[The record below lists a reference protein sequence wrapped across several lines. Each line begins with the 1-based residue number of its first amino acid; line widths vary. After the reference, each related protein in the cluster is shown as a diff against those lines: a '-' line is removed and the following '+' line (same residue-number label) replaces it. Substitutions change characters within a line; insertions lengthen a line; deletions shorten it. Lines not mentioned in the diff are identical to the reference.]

1 MPNMCACVRVCAA
14 RGQEAGGDSMSASA
28 GAEGGALVAEGI
40 KDLRF
45 VFKVVPSLS
54 LILALA
60 HDGRQALHLSDGS
73 LFALYVPPAAPRAL
87 EVGAH
92 DTDADAASEPSQA
105 SPVLTK
111 LMLRGASLDRVQG
124 RRCAL
129 HAVNHH
135 IVLLPLVRFV
145 LTPARDLP
153 SPAPSLPLCAVAPLL
168 SLPRFALA
176 PAPAPAPL
184 SRCLWERAELPLAP
198 GRLRLLLYHLCLCA
212 RRAERCRRLARLA
225 KHARASTLPLGST
238 PPCRRG

>member
-1 MPNMCACVRVCAA
+1 MTVLPALFCHALALVTCLSMCACVRVCVA

-45 VFKVVPSLS
+45 IFKVVPSLS

-87 EVGAH
+87 DVGAH
-92 DTDADAASEPSQA
+92 DQDADAAPEPSQA

-111 LMLRGASLDRVQG
+111 LMLRGGSLDRVQG

-145 LTPARDLP
+145 LTPARHPP
-153 SPAPSLPLCAVAPLL
+153 SPAPPL
-168 SLPRFALA
+168 SLVP
-176 PAPAPAPL
+176 
-184 SRCLWERAELPLAP
+184 
-198 GRLRLLLYHLCLCA
+198 
-212 RRAERCRRLARLA
+212 
-225 KHARASTLPLGST
+225 
-238 PPCRRG
+238 